1 MDIWVKTFATVF
13 KKASFVSRLAIQGE
27 KILKRELFCL
37 FLVSEPKL
45 LRQLAEKFSASS
57 FKTALNVFRGSSW
70 GYMVWWKKFFG
81 VLFGACAKNFRT
93 FVNLFS
99 AIFLKLHSTWQ
110 QEYYLWKVFLEKS
123 LFCSLIT
130 CKLWWIVFWISPEFV
145 LGRGFK
151 TTSDVLGVSKLHSTC
166 WDITF
171 KQKFL
176 PEFF

>member
-1 MDIWVKTFATVF
+1 MQRLSKRLPACPRLHFEE
-13 KKASFVSRLAIQGE
+13 KKNW
-27 KILKRELFCL
+27 KRDCFCL
-37 FLVSEPKL
+37 CLSLSQKSRKIGKKNFG
-45 LRQLAEKFSASS
+45 R
-57 FKTALNVFRGSSW
+57 KTALNVFRGSSW
-70 GYMVWWKKFFG
+70 GYNVWWKKVFR
-81 VLFGACAKNFRT
+81 VLFGAWAEKFRT
-93 FVNLFS
+93 FVSLFS

-176 PEFF
+176 PEVF